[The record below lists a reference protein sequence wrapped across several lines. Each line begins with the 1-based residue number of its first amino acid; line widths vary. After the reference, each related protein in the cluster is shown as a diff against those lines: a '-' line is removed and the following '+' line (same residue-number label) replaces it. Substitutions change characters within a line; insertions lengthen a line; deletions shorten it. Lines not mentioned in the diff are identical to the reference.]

1 MLPKLKYNTLY
12 HCIPLPCYSCN
23 QAFHLHCQQIISTF
37 VTTNVTY
44 MNTRLKQFLAAE
56 NISQAQFADS
66 INVVRA
72 SVSHVLAGRNNPSYD
87 FIKAIMD
94 KYPQLNIEWLILG
107 KGKMYK
113 EMNTAP
119 SREAPLKEDL
129 EPGLLFPGFAGDAE
143 ELTTIEADIPLL
155 MDEPLPNIQ
164 ISNEINTSRTP
175 QQTIVRQRKVS
186 KIIVLFDDGSYQ
198 EM

>member
-1 MLPKLKYNTLY
+1 ML
-12 HCIPLPCYSCN
+12 
-23 QAFHLHCQQIISTF
+23 HLSLFLATF
-37 VTTNVTY
+37 VTLTITT

-56 NISQAQFADS
+56 NISQAQFADI

-94 KYPQLNIEWLILG
+94 NYPDLNIEWLILG

-113 EMNTAP
+113 DRTANAEP
-119 SREAPLKEDL
+119 AQSQATKEDFSDD
-129 EPGLLFPGFAGDAE
+129 LLFPVFEEESSAE
-143 ELTTIEADIPLL
+143 TADTSLSESEIPAVLSGYHA
-155 MDEPLPNIQ
+155 NTAAA
-164 ISNEINTSRTP
+164 SEINTTNSMS
-175 QQTIVRQRKVS
+175 QTIVKQRKVS
-186 KIIVLFDDGSYQ
+186 KIIVLFDDGSFQ

>member
-1 MLPKLKYNTLY
+1 MLQLSLF
-12 HCIPLPCYSCN
+12 I
-23 QAFHLHCQQIISTF
+23 ATF
-37 VTTNVTY
+37 VTLVITT

-56 NISQAQFADS
+56 NISQAQFADI

-94 KYPQLNIEWLILG
+94 NYPDLNIEWLILG

-113 EMNTAP
+113 DRTANAEP
-119 SREAPLKEDL
+119 AQSQAPKEDFSDD
-129 EPGLLFPGFAGDAE
+129 LLFPVFE
-143 ELTTIEADIPLL
+143 EESSSETADTSPSESEIPAVLSGYQA
-155 MDEPLPNIQ
+155 NTA
-164 ISNEINTSRTP
+164 SVSEINTTNSMG
-175 QQTIVRQRKVS
+175 QTIVKQRKVS
-186 KIIVLFDDGSYQ
+186 KIIVLFDDGSFQ

>member
-1 MLPKLKYNTLY
+1 
-12 HCIPLPCYSCN
+12 
-23 QAFHLHCQQIISTF
+23 
-37 VTTNVTY
+37 

-56 NISQAQFADS
+56 NISQAQFADT

-94 KYPQLNIEWLILG
+94 NYPDLNIEWLIQG

-113 EMNTAP
+113 DKATSP
-119 SREAPLKEDL
+119 SSEQQPNP
-129 EPGLLFPGFAGDAE
+129 EPGLLFTGFAD
-143 ELTTIEADIPLL
+143 EADELITVEEDIP
-155 MDEPLPNIQ
+155 DVGAEIVTNIAPTT
-164 ISNEINTSRTP
+164 EINASDIPVQHT
-175 QQTIVRQRKVS
+175 VKQRKVS
-186 KIIVLFDDGSYQ
+186 KIIVLFDDGSFQ

>member
-1 MLPKLKYNTLY
+1 MLYLSLF
-12 HCIPLPCYSCN
+12 I
-23 QAFHLHCQQIISTF
+23 ATF
-37 VTTNVTY
+37 VTLTITT

-56 NISQAQFADS
+56 NISQAQFADI

-94 KYPQLNIEWLILG
+94 NYPDLNIEWLILG

-113 EMNTAP
+113 DRTATAEP
-119 SREAPLKEDL
+119 VHSPAPKEDFTDD
-129 EPGLLFPGFAGDAE
+129 LLFPVFE
-143 ELTTIEADIPLL
+143 EESSSETADTSPSESEIPAVLSGYQA
-155 MDEPLPNIQ
+155 NTAAV
-164 ISNEINTSRTP
+164 SEINTTNSMG
-175 QQTIVRQRKVS
+175 QTIVKQRKVS
-186 KIIVLFDDGSYQ
+186 KIIVLFDDGSFQ

>member
-1 MLPKLKYNTLY
+1 MIT
-12 HCIPLPCYSCN
+12 S
-23 QAFHLHCQQIISTF
+23 
-37 VTTNVTY
+37 

-56 NISQAQFADS
+56 NISQAQFADI

-94 KYPQLNIEWLILG
+94 NYPDLNIEWLILG

-113 EMNTAP
+113 ERSVSVPEPM
-119 SREAPLKEDL
+119 EIEDFGS
-129 EPGLLFPGFAGDAE
+129 GLLFAE
-143 ELTTIEADIPLL
+143 TEEDSGHEVPETPLPETEIPLQQ
-155 MDEPLPNIQ
+155 PATLPNIAA
-164 ISNEINTSRTP
+164 ITEMNTSNTTAQVP
-175 QQTIVRQRKVS
+175 IRQRKVS
-186 KIIVLFDDGSYQ
+186 KIIVLFDDGSFQ

>member
-1 MLPKLKYNTLY
+1 
-12 HCIPLPCYSCN
+12 
-23 QAFHLHCQQIISTF
+23 
-37 VTTNVTY
+37 

-56 NISQAQFADS
+56 NISQAYFADS

-94 KYPQLNIEWLILG
+94 NYPQLNIEWLILG

-113 EMNTAP
+113 TV
-119 SREAPLKEDL
+119 LQEDP
-129 EPGLLFPGFAGDAE
+129 EPGLLFQGFGEEAE
-143 ELTTIEADIPLL
+143 ESAPVEEDIPLL
-155 MDEPLPNIQ
+155 VDDIAPNIAS
-164 ISNEINTSRTP
+164 SNEINTSSAQIQKPVT
-175 QQTIVRQRKVS
+175 QRKVS
-186 KIIVLFDDGSYQ
+186 KIIVLFDDGSFQ

>member
-1 MLPKLKYNTLY
+1 
-12 HCIPLPCYSCN
+12 
-23 QAFHLHCQQIISTF
+23 
-37 VTTNVTY
+37 

-87 FIKAIMD
+87 FIRAIMD
-94 KYPQLNIEWLILG
+94 NYPQLNIEWLILG

-113 EMNTAP
+113 DKASAP
-119 SREAPLKEDL
+119 AQEPAPKEDL
-129 EPGLLFPGFAGDAE
+129 EPGLLFTGFGDDPE
-143 ELTTIEADIPLL
+143 ELVPVETDIPLL
-155 MDEPLPNIQ
+155 MDEVLPNIAT
-164 ISNEINTSRTP
+164 SNEINTSSAQP
-175 QQTIVRQRKVS
+175 QVAVKQRKVS

>member
-1 MLPKLKYNTLY
+1 
-12 HCIPLPCYSCN
+12 
-23 QAFHLHCQQIISTF
+23 
-37 VTTNVTY
+37 

-56 NISQAQFADS
+56 NISQAYFADS

-94 KYPQLNIEWLILG
+94 NYPQLNIEWLILG

-113 EMNTAP
+113 TV
-119 SREAPLKEDL
+119 LQEDP
-129 EPGLLFPGFAGDAE
+129 EPGLLFQGFGEEAE
-143 ELTTIEADIPLL
+143 ESAPVEEDIPLL
-155 MDEPLPNIQ
+155 VDDIAPNIAS
-164 ISNEINTSRTP
+164 SNEINTSSA
-175 QQTIVRQRKVS
+175 QTQKPVTQRKVS
-186 KIIVLFDDGSYQ
+186 KIIVLFDDGSFQ

>member
-1 MLPKLKYNTLY
+1 
-12 HCIPLPCYSCN
+12 
-23 QAFHLHCQQIISTF
+23 
-37 VTTNVTY
+37 

-56 NISQAQFADS
+56 NISQAQFADT

-94 KYPQLNIEWLILG
+94 NYPSLNIEWLILG

-113 EMNTAP
+113 ERSSSALAP
-119 SREAPLKEDL
+119 EPIVANDFDEA
-129 EPGLLFPGFAGDAE
+129 LLFPETEEEIIAE
-143 ELTTIEADIPLL
+143 IPLHQHGT
-155 MDEPLPNIQ
+155 MPNIATTT
-164 ISNEINTSRTP
+164 EINTSNNTIQTP
-175 QQTIVRQRKVS
+175 IKQRKVS
-186 KIIVLFDDGSYQ
+186 KIIVLFDDGSFQ